1 MVVHVDRATYRDQT
15 GDWCMPKIFYTE
27 RDIDDLKARG
37 ITSLDLTDNIVLTD
51 LAVERAMRHEIKLNR
66 VEHSSPM
73 ASYSP
78 SVNTYAAYP
87 RESNSISVDGEL
99 KEKIK
104 SAVLARLN
112 GQVDATL
119 LDAVITRV
127 LSGMAGMK

>member
-1 MVVHVDRATYRDQT
+1 
-15 GDWCMPKIFYTE
+15 MPKIFFTE

-37 ITSLDLTDNIVLTD
+37 VTSLDVTDNIVLTD
-51 LAVERAMRHEIKLNR
+51 LAVERAIKHEIKLNR
-66 VEHSSPM
+66 VEHSAPT

-87 RESNSISVDGEL
+87 RESNSSIDGEL

-112 GQVDATL
+112 GQVDTAL

-127 LSGMAGMK
+127 LAGMK

>member
-1 MVVHVDRATYRDQT
+1 
-15 GDWCMPKIFYTE
+15 MPKTIYTE

-37 ITSLDLTDNIVLTD
+37 VTSLDVTDNIVLTD
-51 LAVERAMRHEIKLNR
+51 LAVERAMKYEIKLNR
-66 VEHSSPM
+66 VEHSSPT
-73 ASYSP
+73 ATYSP
-78 SVNTYAAYP
+78 SVNIYAAYP
-87 RESNSISVDGEL
+87 RESNSASADGEL

-112 GQVDATL
+112 GQVDAAL

>member
-1 MVVHVDRATYRDQT
+1 
-15 GDWCMPKIFYTE
+15 MPKIFYTE

-37 ITSLDLTDNIVLTD
+37 VTSLDVTDNIVLTD

-66 VEHSSPM
+66 VEHSAPT

-87 RESNSISVDGEL
+87 RESNNSMDVDM

-104 SAVLARLN
+104 AAVLARLN
-112 GQVDATL
+112 GQVDAAL

-127 LSGMAGMK
+127 LAGMK

>member
-1 MVVHVDRATYRDQT
+1 
-15 GDWCMPKIFYTE
+15 MPKIFYTE

-37 ITSLDLTDNIVLTD
+37 VTSLDVTDNIVLTD

-66 VEHSSPM
+66 VEHSSPT

-87 RESNSISVDGEL
+87 REPNHSTDGEL

-112 GQVDATL
+112 GQVDAAL

-127 LSGMAGMK
+127 LAGMK